1 MTYEN
6 RYVILIKCGWDTYAL
21 PLNDMNLSLVRC
33 MIEDAQAIDYDYIKN
48 DGYVYYPKSKNEIS
62 FEIKSV
68 QWADSKPEVAP
79 EDE

>member
-1 MTYEN
+1 
-6 RYVILIKCGWDTYAL
+6 
-21 PLNDMNLSLVRC
+21 

-68 QWADSKPEVAP
+68 QWAASKPEVAP